1 MAEGQEALEVP
12 AELDT
17 FDAAALLDK
26 MVAEPEEKPKVERD
40 PETGKFKSTKHK
52 EPEVEE
58 TAEPE
63 EVEEEEVPEG
73 ETKEEKEVRLLKVKL
88 DGMEQEL
95 PETEVT
101 AGYLRQKDYTQKTQA
116 LAEERKRFEAEERAA
131 VKQEREYYASRI
143 DALEEAIAALTSEQ
157 EPDWEALAKTETP
170 EEFSRKF
177 TAWKKGTA
185 QREAV
190 KAEQA
195 RVRELHEHETKRER
209 AIRLGQEQEK
219 LEAAIPD
226 LKDPEKGKVLR
237 EDLRAYAK
245 SVHQFSDDDIDNIE
259 DHRALVILNKARL
272 YDESQ
277 KKLPLVQ
284 AKVEKAIEAMKPS
297 GAQPKPKAKQTDL
310 LRTKLKSGGSVE
322 DAAALL
328 DTLMG

>member
-1 MAEGQEALEVP
+1 MAEGQEALEIP

-40 PETGKFKSTKHK
+40 PETGKFKSTKPK

-58 TAEPE
+58 TE
-63 EVEEEEVPEG
+63 EVEEDEAPEG

-157 EPDWEALAKTETP
+157 EPDWEAMAKTETP

-195 RVRELHEHETKRER
+195 RVRALHEQETLRER
-209 AIRLGQEQEK
+209 ATRLGQEQEK

-245 SVHQFSDDDIDNIE
+245 SVHQFTDDDIDNIE
-259 DHRALVILNKARL
+259 DHRALVILHKARL

-277 KKLPLVQ
+277 KKRPAVE
-284 AKVEKAIEAMKPS
+284 AKVEKAIAGLKPT
-297 GAQPKPKAKQTDL
+297 GAQPKPKAKQAEL
-310 LRTKLKSGGSVE
+310 LHKKFKASGSVD
-322 DAAALL
+322 DAAAAIDSLI
-328 DTLMG
+328 GG